1 LRIPAAASTAL
12 NCHNPSVKA
21 PLFYDLSQIGKGS
34 RNLGRSPQKGS
45 PAGGSWHPIPCRD
58 NIGLKDD
65 LLPVTNS
72 AFPQLSS
79 KKCRWA
85 PVIAPCE
92 ALMTAHSL
100 FQFPEEQQNPS
111 SISTCLAGI
120 DEDRPRLLEL
130 RTESGTLY
138 VCPSRWQRLR
148 LLWMFRHFH
157 VLPREVLSRRDQHL
171 IEKLSRSAAI
181 APSQPVPRTA
191 ILGVVEKPRIKPMAS
206 APRVVAMP
214 AERKAPQ
221 TAPAS
226 PLVPGLPS
234 PGLHQRLFFDKHGT
248 KYRESTNRRL
258 RETGLPFRQWGA
270 VACLAAVC
278 LLVIAAKFFVGSSP
292 AKTAQIN
299 KPAVPT
305 ALVTQHARRTL
316 RPAAPAPTH
325 RPTPPLPAATTVA
338 RHAAPLTSPS
348 ELSFA
353 RKTPAPALTKSHPIT
368 PSAPRAFVSELPQGH
383 FAAPIMADPSQ
394 VGELHLK
401 ALIAADGSVKD
412 VTVVSGDPKLAEAG
426 IRAVRR
432 WHYNPY
438 EASATQA
445 ERETLINMKFFG
457 EDTVSVTSVA
467 R

>member
-1 LRIPAAASTAL
+1 
-12 NCHNPSVKA
+12 
-21 PLFYDLSQIGKGS
+21 
-34 RNLGRSPQKGS
+34 
-45 PAGGSWHPIPCRD
+45 
-58 NIGLKDD
+58 
-65 LLPVTNS
+65 
-72 AFPQLSS
+72 
-79 KKCRWA
+79 
-85 PVIAPCE
+85 
-92 ALMTAHSL
+92 MTTHSL
-100 FQFPEEQQNPS
+100 FQFPEEPTPS
-111 SISTCLAGI
+111 TISTCLAGI

-191 ILGVVEKPRIKPMAS
+191 ILGVVEKPRTKPMAS
-206 APRVVAMP
+206 APRVVTMP

-221 TAPAS
+221 TASAS
-226 PLVPGLPS
+226 ALVPGLPS
-234 PGLHQRLFFDKHGT
+234 PGLHQRLFFDKPRT
-248 KYRESTNRRL
+248 KYSESTNRRL

-270 VACLAAVC
+270 VACLTIVC
-278 LLVIAAKFFVGSSP
+278 LLVIAAKFFIASSP

-299 KPAVPT
+299 RPAVPT
-305 ALVTQHARRTL
+305 ALVTQHATRAL
-316 RPAAPAPTH
+316 RAAAPAPKH
-325 RPTPPLPAATTVA
+325 RLAPPLPAATTVA

-348 ELSFA
+348 EPFFA
-353 RKTPAPALTKSHPIT
+353 RHTPAPALTKSLPIT

-445 ERETLINMKFFG
+445 ERETLINMRFFG
-457 EDTVSVTSVA
+457 EDAVTVTSVA